1 MNIEKI
7 AKEFTDYAVD
17 TQLPLEGIAIGD
29 EKKIIYEQHFK
40 PDLPRNIYSHTKSF
54 TVTAAGIAISE
65 GVLSLEE
72 RIVDVFPEYVPKNA
86 PEMLQEIR
94 LKHLMTMS
102 SGFGKPYLMS
112 ADRRKGIG
120 APDYLKYILSRDI
133 LEEPGKHFV
142 YSTADSILIGRM
154 VERSTGQNLAYYMYQ
169 HIFKPLE
176 IGFPIWENDM
186 QGHPNGGGGMHLKLS
201 SMMRL
206 GQLYLA
212 GGVWKKR
219 RLVPQEWIDMASC
232 KQIEVDMDNP
242 GKEGYGYQFWKEP
255 QIKGYQAAGS
265 FGQVTAILPE
275 AGFVVAVQC
284 PERGDYDRVKKAV
297 REMVIER
304 LYL

>member
-1 MNIEKI
+1 M
-7 AKEFTDYAVD
+7 
-17 TQLPLEGIAIGD
+17 
-29 EKKIIYEQHFK
+29 
-40 PDLPRNIYSHTKSF
+40 
-54 TVTAAGIAISE
+54 
-65 GVLSLEE
+65 
-72 RIVDVFPEYVPKNA
+72 
-86 PEMLQEIR
+86 
-94 LKHLMTMS
+94 
-102 SGFGKPYLMS
+102 
-112 ADRRKGIG
+112 
-120 APDYLKYILSRDI
+120 
-133 LEEPGKHFV
+133 EEPGKHFV
-142 YSTADSILIGRM
+142 YSTADSILIGIM

-242 GKEGYGYQFWKEP
+242 GKEGYGYQFWIEP
-255 QIKGYQAAGS
+255 EIKGYQAAGS
-265 FGQVTAILPE
+265 FGQVTAVLPE